1 MFLLGN
7 VSMDNSGFPHFP
19 LTESSIDPD
28 WGRSWQETESQQL
41 AGTFAGL
48 FASTH
53 AAQQVRMSLP
63 AATQQIPEQRQL
75 DDLNVAQHPAA
86 QHLPPAPSSQ
96 HAFQLLETY
105 QPIFFEEQS
114 SFDHSSAYD
123 QSSAI
128 VQFGQPPIYSNPSEL
143 WEDIEQVMKDLN
155 EDYVPVQ
162 PDQSTPPR
170 TITYSVSEDEIDTS
184 VDKHS
189 KHTLP
194 EAVMRPR
201 KGLRT
206 SARVRARTSTSTS
219 TDASAPPAS
228 TKRAESETSNQPVSK
243 SEIVPSVVPLT
254 AAGNIVQPQSED
266 CKVLPNFLAWADE
279 YIIDTG
285 SRVKR
290 FKCGFERCGKTF
302 AKKQVVK
309 KHMFTHRRFSTC
321 ECPHP
326 SCANDAKLR
335 YHRDSTCLRRHIR
348 TKHNERPHYPCYF
361 CTRIF
366 LRSDHARNHMKNL
379 HCEQFDKWLNEQGR
393 SSGK

>member
-1 MFLLGN
+1 MFQLGN
-7 VSMDNSGFPHFP
+7 VSMDNSGFSHFP
-19 LTESSIDPD
+19 LTESSTDPE
-28 WGRSWQETESQQL
+28 WGQSWQETEPQQQQ

-48 FASTH
+48 FANTH
-53 AAQQVRMSLP
+53 AAQQAQMSLP
-63 AATQQIPEQRQL
+63 AATAQIPEQRQL

-123 QSSAI
+123 QCSAI
-128 VQFGQPPIYSNPSEL
+128 IQFGQPIGSNPSEL

-155 EDYVPVQ
+155 EDYVLVQ
-162 PDQSTPPR
+162 PDQSTPPPR
-170 TITYSVSEDEIDTS
+170 TITHSVLEDEIDTS
-184 VDKHS
+184 DKHS
-189 KHTLP
+189 KNTPP
-194 EAVMRPR
+194 EAVKRPR

-206 SARVRARTSTSTS
+206 SARIRAS
-219 TDASAPPAS
+219 TDASAPPTS
-228 TKRAESETSNQPVSK
+228 KKGAESETSNQPVSK
-243 SEIVPSVVPLT
+243 SDIVPSVVPLT
-254 AAGNIVQPQSED
+254 VAGNIVQPQSED
-266 CKVLPNFLAWADE
+266 CKVLPDFLAWADE

-302 AKKQVVK
+302 AAKQVVK
-309 KHMFTHRRFSTC
+309 KHIFTHRRFSTC

-326 SCANDAKLR
+326 SCANNDKLR

-348 TKHNERPHYPCYF
+348 TRHKKERPYYPCYF

-366 LRSDHARNHMKNL
+366 VRSDHARNHMKNL
-379 HCEQFDKWLNEQGR
+379 HCEWFDKWPNEQGR